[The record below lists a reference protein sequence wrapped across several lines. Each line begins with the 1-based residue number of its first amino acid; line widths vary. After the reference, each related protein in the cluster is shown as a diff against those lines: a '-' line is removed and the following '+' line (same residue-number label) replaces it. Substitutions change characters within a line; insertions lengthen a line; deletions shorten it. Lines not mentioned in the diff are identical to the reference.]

1 MGYEEPLVFRG
12 MKTGDTVTRHSDIL
26 LMFLLKKLDPSYSDN
41 NKVELQVSDKLGELM
56 EAITG
61 KGSDSEPG
69 DLPEKG

>member
-12 MKTGDTVTRHSDIL
+12 LKTGDTVTRHSDIL
-26 LMFLLKKLDPSYSDN
+26 LMFLLKKLDPSYRDN

-61 KGSDSEPG
+61 KDEDPK
-69 DLPEKG
+69 E